1 MSPSPFKASRE
12 DGKSDRVVIYDAVSH
27 AAPET
32 FYSYDDLIK
41 VLGRGLKVSAD
52 KMRVYRAVAAA
63 NKTLLRED
71 RRYLSVVRNEGYRIV
86 RADEHLDIAL
96 TKKDQAQSYLRK
108 GMDLLKHARLDELT
122 EIQRTLH
129 EGQLMILAG
138 VYRAVVDSERRH
150 DRQEQIIDGLTRR
163 VDKLDGGD
171 IEK

>member
-27 AAPET
+27 AEPET

-41 VLGRGLKVSAD
+41 VLGRGLKVPAD
-52 KMRVYRAVAAA
+52 KMRVYRAVASA
-63 NKTLLRED
+63 NRTLLRED

-171 IEK
+171 TGE